1 MAVVCCLGMKKNL
14 LARGALRY
22 GYPVTPVTP
31 VTPRVCVF
39 LGSYIY
45 SRLIILYIINL
56 LSFYTET
63 WRGTEGTGV
72 TAGQRIT
79 KKRPQ
84 HIGMLR
90 SFFSY
95 LCWNAYSSVVVHL
108 QHIYAILVE
117 LLACCKFVY

>member
-63 WRGTEGTGV
+63 WRVTEVTGV
-72 TAGQRIT
+72 TAGQSIT
-79 KKRPQ
+79 KKKTAT
-84 HIGMLR
+84 HWDVAVFFFIFMLECLLFR
-90 SFFSY
+90 SCTSS
-95 LCWNAYSSVVVHL
+95 AYSRNT
-108 QHIYAILVE
+108 
-117 LLACCKFVY
+117 C